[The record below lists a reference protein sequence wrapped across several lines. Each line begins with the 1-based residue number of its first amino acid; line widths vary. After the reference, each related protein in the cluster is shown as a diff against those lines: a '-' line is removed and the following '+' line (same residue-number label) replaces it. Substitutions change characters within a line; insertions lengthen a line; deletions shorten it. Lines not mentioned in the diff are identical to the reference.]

1 MQRPILLLLAL
12 LLSVPVHADEA
23 PLESRDAWIR
33 EAPPGRTMTAGYVT
47 FVNPGPESVTLVAA
61 SALEGAEKVELHT
74 SERSDGMMRM
84 RRLETVEVPA
94 GGEVAFAPGGHHLML
109 FGTDAPRTGAVL
121 ELEFETADGSRFGA
135 SFPVRRSA
143 PRSEESLT

>member
-1 MQRPILLLLAL
+1 MPRLMPLLLAL
-12 LLSVPVHADEA
+12 LLPLPALADEA
-23 PLESRDAWIR
+23 PLETRDPWIR
-33 EAPPGRTMTAGYVT
+33 EAPPGRTMSAGYVT
-47 FVNPGPESVTLVAA
+47 FVNPGNAPVTLVAVA
-61 SALEGAEKVELHT
+61 AVEGAGKVEFHT

-121 ELEFETADGSRFGA
+121 ELEFETADGRRFGA
-135 SFPVRRSA
+135 PFPVRRSA
-143 PRSEESLT
+143 PDPRSP

>member
-1 MQRPILLLLAL
+1 MPRLMSLLLAL
-12 LLSVPVHADEA
+12 LLPFPALAGDA
-23 PLESRDAWIR
+23 PLQSRDAWIR
-33 EAPPGRTMTAGYVT
+33 EAPPGRTMSAGYVT
-47 FVNPGPESVTLVAA
+47 FVNPGDAKVTLVAA
-61 SALEGAEKVELHT
+61 SALEGAEKVEFHT

-109 FGTDAPRTGAVL
+109 FGTDAPRAGAVL
-121 ELEFETADGSRFGA
+121 ELEFEIADGRRFGV

-143 PRSEESLT
+143 PDSRSP